1 VPSNTG
7 EGFKVYS
14 ERRKAWARL
23 VALFLPSLIV
33 VLFELLSLRMDAAT
47 AGGLSFLAAI
57 LATILFFPRLRVRP
71 RRLAQTLVLA
81 AAVGLLMSAL
91 L

>member
-1 VPSNTG
+1 MYRG
-7 EGFKVYS
+7 
-14 ERRKAWARL
+14 RRKAWARL

-33 VLFELLSLRMDAAT
+33 VLFDLLSLRMDAPT
-47 AGGLSFLAAI
+47 AGGLSFLVLI
-57 LATILFFPRLRVRP
+57 LATYFFFPRLRVRP
-71 RRLAQTLVLA
+71 RRLAQALVLA